1 MDTKDGDD
9 TNTIASVQLNE
20 TRDTLQQQSISKSNQ
35 GETIEK
41 VQSIPQADKE
51 DGKKDVNLETPPSSD
66 EAKPKTRSRRIF
78 ERIRFVL
85 LVIGIILSMFMISL
99 NSTVVAPA
107 MNIIA
112 TELDA
117 VAQQTW
123 IATSYLVAMNSFQ
136 GLAGKFSDIFGRK
149 PVVLFGTIL
158 FVVGS
163 IVNST
168 TPTINGLIAGRTV
181 QGSGAGCVISML
193 FVIVTDIVPL
203 HLRPRFQSM
212 LTVIYGLSSVIGPL
226 MGGAFV
232 DHVTWRWDF
241 WINVIIGGCTTV
253 ILTFLFKEPA
263 KVAKSSFWVKFK
275 RIDFLGTLFSIGL
288 ICCLLL
294 ALNFGDQ
301 FGWNT
306 PHAYGPFIGAAVS
319 LIMLITS
326 QGWISHEPLMP
337 RQVVLNPAIFVVYL
351 YMMCLGLSF
360 IGTLYF
366 GPILFQAVFGAS
378 STSSG
383 IRLIPYMALLIVGSV
398 GSGFLL
404 PRFRRLKYYLMFG
417 AASNLLGYGLFFTVN
432 ENSNWGQQACYL
444 TFCGLAFG
452 LSQQNAILAV
462 QQVAPKEYIAIATT
476 LVNFF
481 MMLASSVGIAIFQT
495 LYVTFLQGQ
504 ASGLDPDVMALAK
517 KYGALENYLYIRDM
531 PTEAQLPVIQCYMRA
546 LHTVFILP
554 LAVAGLGL
562 ICTLFIKD
570 VRFMGQGVA
579 KPKDEEQGN
588 TMAEKDHDDDAKDMD
603 NASVVVQP
611 EDKQKQSLSTSQCE
625 EDHGECQTTIR

>member
-9 TNTIASVQLNE
+9 TNTIASVQLTE
-20 TRDTLQQQSISKSNQ
+20 TRDVLQQRSISKSNQ

-41 VQSIPQADKE
+41 VQSISQANNE
-51 DGKKDVNLETPPSSD
+51 DDKKDINLETPPPPSD

-78 ERIRFVL
+78 ERVRFVL

-136 GLAGKFSDIFGRK
+136 GLAGK
-149 PVVLFGTIL
+149 VL
-158 FVVGS
+158 GS

-168 TPTINGLIAGRTV
+168 TPSINGLIAGRTV

-263 KVAKSSFWVKFK
+263 KVTKSSLWVKFK

-306 PHAYGPFIGAAVS
+306 PHAYGPFIGAAIS

-504 ASGLDPDVMALAK
+504 ASGLDPDVMALAQ

-562 ICTLFIKD
+562 ICTFFIKD

-588 TMAEKDHDDDAKDMD
+588 TVAEKDHEDDAKDMD

-611 EDKQKQSLSTSQCE
+611 EDKQQQSFSTPKDE
-625 EDHGECQTTIR
+625 EEHGECQTTIR

>member
-1 MDTKDGDD
+1 M
-9 TNTIASVQLNE
+9 
-20 TRDTLQQQSISKSNQ
+20 
-35 GETIEK
+35 
-41 VQSIPQADKE
+41 
-51 DGKKDVNLETPPSSD
+51 
-66 EAKPKTRSRRIF
+66 
-78 ERIRFVL
+78 
-85 LVIGIILSMFMISL
+85 
-99 NSTVVAPA
+99 
-107 MNIIA
+107 
-112 TELDA
+112 
-117 VAQQTW
+117 
-123 IATSYLVAMNSFQ
+123 
-136 GLAGKFSDIFGRK
+136 
-149 PVVLFGTIL
+149 LFGNIL

-168 TPTINGLIAGRTV
+168 TKTINGLIAGRTV
-181 QGSGAGCVISML
+181 QGAGAGCVISML
-193 FVIVTDIVPL
+193 FVLVADIVPL
-203 HLRPRFQSM
+203 PLRPRFQSM

-241 WINVIIGGCTTV
+241 WINVIIGGCTIV
-253 ILTFLFKEPA
+253 ILTFLFKEPS
-263 KVAKSSFWVKFK
+263 KVTKSSLWVKFK
-275 RIDFLGTLFSIGL
+275 RIDFLGTLFTIGL

-294 ALNFGDQ
+294 ALNWGDQ
-301 FGWNT
+301 YGWNT
-306 PHAYGPFIGAAVS
+306 PHAYGPFIGAAIS
-319 LIMLITS
+319 LIMLIAS
-326 QGWISHEPLMP
+326 QGWLSREPLMP
-337 RQVVLNPAIFVVYL
+337 RQVVFNPAIFVVYL

-366 GPILFQAVFGAS
+366 GPILFQSVFGAS

-383 IRLIPYMALLIVGSV
+383 IRLIPFMALLIVGSV
-398 GSGFLL
+398 GSGFIL
-404 PRFRRLKYYLMFG
+404 PHFRRLKYYLMIG
-417 AASNLLGYGLFFTVN
+417 GASNLLGYGLFFTVN

-504 ASGLDPDVMALAK
+504 AAGLDPEILALAE
-517 KYGALENYLYIRDM
+517 KYGALGNYLYIRDM

-554 LAVAGLGL
+554 LAGAGLGF

-570 VRFMGQGVA
+570 VHFMGQGVT

-588 TMAEKDHDDDAKDMD
+588 IVNEKENDGFPVSFSFPLTFFPSWLLQHRKVL
-603 NASVVVQP
+603 SKSSSTRLLVQR
-611 EDKQKQSLSTSQCE
+611 LSTF
-625 EDHGECQTTIR
+625 GLLP